1 MSDHRLPVT
10 QAAIA
15 VVERRGRVLI
25 ARRLSTDH
33 LGGVWEFPG
42 GKRRVGETW
51 TACLR
56 RELAEELGLRVASPR
71 RIATIRFRYP
81 DRRVYL
87 AVFRC
92 MTVRGIPSPRRGQA
106 LRWVARQALGRYRY
120 PAANRELVARLSGRA
135 ATELRQQCSPAALG

>member
-1 MSDHRLPVT
+1 MI

-15 VVERRGRVLI
+15 VLERRGRVLI

-56 RELAEELGLRVASPR
+56 RELAEELGLRVVSPR

-81 DRRVYL
+81 DRRVHL

-92 MTVRGIPSPRRGQA
+92 TTLRGGPSSRRGQVM
-106 LRWVARQALGRYRY
+106 RWVARQALGRYRY

-135 ATELRQQCSPAALG
+135 AMGRRHRRSPSTLG